1 MADLLSWLLSFFI
14 LVTTLGI
21 VLYQLMCL
29 ADLELDF
36 INPYD
41 LATKINQVIM
51 LEFLSHGSLCVL
63 HLLSGHWL
71 MFLLCLPY
79 VYYNATLYTERQH
92 LVDVTEIFNQ
102 LKWQKMQRICKL
114 AYLACL
120 VILSIFWMIWS
131 ILDEEEM

>member
-1 MADLLSWLLSFFI
+1 MSNMMKKRNNFNQVVTCHPEDAHTKVDLKPSLEPYFI
-14 LVTTLGI
+14 CCSYDLNFLNLNDFSYGDF
-21 VLYQLMCL
+21 VLQLMCL

-41 LATKINQVIM
+41 LATKINKVVM

-79 VYYNATLYTERQH
+79 VYYNATL
-92 LVDVTEIFNQ
+92 
-102 LKWQKMQRICKL
+102 
-114 AYLACL
+114 
-120 VILSIFWMIWS
+120 
-131 ILDEEEM
+131 